1 MINSRFDDIRPYHES
16 EISDAMKRI
25 AASPMFSTLSE
36 YVFPDIEV
44 SQIKEMVGNIDTTY
58 DFQKNVMKVFNEQVI
73 RRSIDDFVVEGMDN
87 IDKNKSYLFV
97 SNHRDIVLDSSLL
110 QYALHINGFETTD
123 ITFGANLMCSQ
134 LVVDIG
140 KSNKMFKVER
150 ASTSRDFVEKSH
162 HLAEFIYEDIV
173 RENRSVWIAQRNGRT
188 KDGIDAT
195 DPGIIKMFCMGGED
209 DIQTLTDLSIVPVAV
224 SYEWEPCDIL
234 KTAELYKSRS
244 GKYIKKSGED
254 LNSILTGILQYKGRV
269 HFTICSPID
278 PAKEPSLEGKVKNAF
293 YREVA
298 RIMDRSINSAY
309 KLMPTNYIAHDLR
322 SGTRKYQDVFYTK
335 CQREEFKRRKA
346 ALLESISEEGDI
358 NELRDIFLS
367 IYANPVDHHI
377 YIRE

>member
-1 MINSRFDDIRPYHES
+1 MINSRFDDIRPYHEH

-25 AASPMFSTLSE
+25 AASPLFATLSE
-36 YVFPDIEV
+36 YVFPDRDMTQIRQMVANIE
-44 SQIKEMVGNIDTTY
+44 STY

-73 RRSIDDFVVEGMDN
+73 KRSVDDFIVEGLEN
-87 IDKNKSYLFV
+87 IEKNKSYLFV

-162 HLAEFIYEDIV
+162 HLADFIYEDIV
-173 RENRSVWIAQRNGRT
+173 IENRSVWIAQRNGRT

-195 DPGIIKMFCMGGED
+195 DPGIIKMFCMAGKD
-209 DIQTLTDLSIVPVAV
+209 DMQTLADLNIVPVAV

-234 KTAELYKSRS
+234 KTVELYKSRE
-244 GKYIKKSGED
+244 GKYLKKNGED
-254 LNSILTGILQYKGRV
+254 LNSILTGILQYKGKV
-269 HFTICSPID
+269 HFSICTPIIPTD
-278 PAKEPSLEGKVKNAF
+278 EISLVGKVKNAF

-298 RIMDRSINSAY
+298 RIMDRRINSAY
-309 KLMPTNYIAHDLR
+309 MLMPTNYIAHDLR
-322 SGTRKYQDVFYTK
+322 SGSRKYLDVFYTK
-335 CQREEFKRRKA
+335 NQREEFKRRKDV
-346 ALLESISEEGDI
+346 LLESISEEGNID
-358 NELRDIFLS
+358 ELRDIFLG
-367 IYANPVDHHI
+367 IYANPVDHH
-377 YIRE
+377 YC

>member
-1 MINSRFDDIRPYHES
+1 MIPSRFDDIRPYHEH

-25 AASPMFSTLSE
+25 AASPLFATLSE
-36 YVFPDIEV
+36 YVFPGRDVSDIREIV
-44 SQIKEMVGNIDTTY
+44 SKIQSTF
-58 DFQKNVMKVFNEQVI
+58 DFQDIVMKVFNEQVI
-73 RRSIDDFVVEGMDN
+73 SRSIDNFVVDGLEN
-87 IDKNKSYLFV
+87 IERGKSYLFV

-123 ITFGANLMCSQ
+123 ITFGANLMSSQ

-173 RENRSVWIAQRNGRT
+173 TENRSVWIAQRNGRT

-195 DPGIIKMFCMGGED
+195 DPGIIKMFCMAGED
-209 DIQTLTDLSIVPVAV
+209 DVQTLADLCILPVAV

-234 KTAELYKSRS
+234 KTAELYKSRA

-269 HFTICSPID
+269 HFSICRPID
-278 PAKEPSLEGKVKNAF
+278 PTKEPSLEGKVKNAF

-322 SGTRKYQDVFYTK
+322 SGSRRYQDVFYTK
-335 CQREEFKRRKA
+335 RQREEFKRRKDS
-346 ALLESISEEGDI
+346 LLESISEEGDI
-358 NELRDIFLS
+358 NELRNIFLS

-377 YIRE
+377 GSV